1 MPIPLYVNPRSCIR
15 VGLKPFFP
23 SMIMGVDRIS
33 LRWSSEMS
41 RYSLCLVSIVM
52 QSRART
58 LDDEE

>member
-1 MPIPLYVNPRSCIR
+1 MPIPLYVNPAFPHS
-15 VGLKPFFP
+15 VGLNGFFR
-23 SMIMGVDRIS
+23 SIIMGVDRIS